1 MISRKSVWKLSTI
14 QNLWRLFILENK
26 ELKGCNRNFAFKI
39 NIPTFSKLIFMKSLL
54 HTFTSGQK
62 RLFTRAK
69 TFARWL
75 IRKLSHEEMIP
86 SCLSG
91 RAMPEPSSSPGVWAQ
106 PSAGRG
112 SSVHLASAR
121 PSRAEAASRPASARR
136 PAFSADA
143 PVQPPASAFPAAVE
157 DTL

>member
-91 RAMPEPSSSPGVWAQ
+91 RAMPEPSSSPSVWAQ

-143 PVQPPASAFPAAVE
+143 PVQPPASAFPAAVQ